1 MVHSSEAKIV
11 IVSVVLCCPFTS
23 ASTTLIGKD
32 AVADTSHYL
41 HFLSIGMMF
50 EQEYMDLLNVALI
63 SIVSI
68 VKKKR
73 TDV

>member
-1 MVHSSEAKIV
+1 MLI
-11 IVSVVLCCPFTS
+11 IVSCHLLSNFCESCKHILLSKILNGVNE
-23 ASTTLIGKD
+23 KKYY
-32 AVADTSHYL
+32 YL